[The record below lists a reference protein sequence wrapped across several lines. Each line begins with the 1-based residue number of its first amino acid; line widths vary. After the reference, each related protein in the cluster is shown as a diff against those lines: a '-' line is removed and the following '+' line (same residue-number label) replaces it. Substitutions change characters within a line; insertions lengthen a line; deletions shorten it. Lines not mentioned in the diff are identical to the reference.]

1 MIRTTHNRISTLLSA
16 LLCSALLLVGCDSSP
31 TIEIG
36 AIRVTVTAIGSN
48 FDPDGYTIRVSGD
61 GEDQSQAVEV
71 DGQVLFGVPSGDYL
85 VELLDKA
92 PNCVVDL
99 NPQLVRVSAGNT
111 AEVLFNT
118 LCA

>member
-1 MIRTTHNRISTLLSA
+1 M
-16 LLCSALLLVGCDSSP
+16 
-31 TIEIG
+31 
-36 AIRVTVTAIGSN
+36 
-48 FDPDGYTIRVSGD
+48 D
-61 GEDQSQAVEV
+61 GE
-71 DGQVLFGVPSGDYL
+71 VLFGVASGDYL

-99 NPQLVRVSAGNT
+99 NPQVVRVSAGNT